1 MCAVGRGRTPRT
13 IFITGASS
21 GIGEA
26 LASLYAEPGR
36 TLGLL
41 ARREAALQAVAA
53 RCRAR
58 GAEVEVY
65 PVDVADAH
73 AVHAAASAFLSRV
86 GEVDLVIANA
96 GISLRDDETG
106 GDGRVPREVMA
117 INFLGAVQ
125 TLAPFIPT
133 MEARGAGSLVAVS
146 SVAGFRGLPNAGAY
160 SASKAALNAWMES
173 LRLRLDGR
181 VHVMTVCP
189 GFVTT
194 PMTAANPFPM
204 PWLLSAD
211 EAARRIA
218 RGVRRKTVVIVFPR
232 RMRWLMRLVS
242 AAPPWLYDRAVRW
255 VRSRRPEV
263 FHRSTAA
270 PSKTGDR
277 DD

>member
-1 MCAVGRGRTPRT
+1 MCSVSTGGTPRT

-26 LASLYAEPGR
+26 LAYLYAEPGR

-41 ARREAALQAVAA
+41 ARREAALHAVAE
-53 RCRAR
+53 RCRVQ
-58 GAEVEVY
+58 GAEVTVY
-65 PVDVADAH
+65 PADVADAD
-73 AVHAAASAFLSRV
+73 AVHRAASAFLAQV

-96 GISLRDDETG
+96 GIGLRDDEAG
-106 GDGRVPREVMA
+106 GDGRIPREVMA

-125 TLAPFIPT
+125 TLAPFIPA
-133 MEARGAGSLVAVS
+133 MEARRSGSLVAVS
-146 SVAGFRGLPNAGAY
+146 SVAGFRGMPNAGAY
-160 SASKAALNAWMES
+160 SASKAALNTWMES

-204 PWLLSAD
+204 PWLLSAA
-211 EAARRIA
+211 EAASWIA
-218 RGVRRKTVVIVFPR
+218 RGVRRKTSVLVFPR
-232 RMRWLMRLVS
+232 RMRWLMRVVS
-242 AAPPWLYDRAVRW
+242 AAPPSLYDRAVRW

-263 FHRSTAA
+263 CRRSAA
-270 PSKTGDR
+270 PPSETGGDR
-277 DD
+277 

>member
-1 MCAVGRGRTPRT
+1 MSTGWTPRV

-26 LASLYAEPGR
+26 LAYLYAGPGR

-41 ARREAALQAVAA
+41 ARREAALHAVAG
-53 RCRAR
+53 RCRVL
-58 GAEVEVY
+58 GAEVAVY
-65 PVDVADAH
+65 PADGADAH
-73 AVHAAASAFLSRV
+73 AIRRAASAFLARV
-86 GEVDLVIANA
+86 VEVDLVIANA
-96 GISLRDDETG
+96 GISLRDDEAG

-117 INFLGAVQ
+117 TNFLGAVE
-125 TLAPFIPT
+125 TLAPFIPA

-160 SASKAALNAWMES
+160 SASKAALNVWMES
-173 LRLRLDGR
+173 LRLRLDRR

-211 EAARRIA
+211 EAARWIA
-218 RGVRRKTVVIVFPR
+218 RGVRRKTSVLVFPR
-232 RMRWLMRLVS
+232 RMRWLMFLVS

-255 VRSRRPEV
+255 IHSRRPET
-263 FHRSTAA
+263 FHRSRR
-270 PSKTGDR
+270 SDDR
-277 DD
+277 PG